1 MRYRTLITRL
11 IVSAAVFA
19 QGVALSAQP
28 WAGAPAFRSGMNDLE
43 IRPLQNARLS
53 AMHRLISTPA
63 AIVPLQLA
71 GLPGSDAAP
80 GKRIFLTVREDVY
93 QNGRLFIAAGARAKG
108 LIRAIR
114 YQENTLY
121 LGLELQTVQTVDG
134 PLVALAAE
142 PVALTVQLD
151 DKQAPHWPF
160 NATFAQDQRLA
171 QFDKPVLVNK

>member
-71 GLPGSDAAP
+71 GLPGPDAAP

-134 PLVALAAE
+134 PLVKMNAEPLELEVALANSGARHWAFE
-142 PVALTVQLD
+142 
-151 DKQAPHWPF
+151 AP
-160 NATFAQDQRLA
+160 LA
-171 QFDKPVLVNK
+171 PAPGETAGLFRR